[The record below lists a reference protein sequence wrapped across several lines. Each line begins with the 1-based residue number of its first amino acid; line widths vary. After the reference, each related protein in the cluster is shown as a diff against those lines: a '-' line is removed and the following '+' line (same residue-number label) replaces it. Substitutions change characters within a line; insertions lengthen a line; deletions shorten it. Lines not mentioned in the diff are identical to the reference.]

1 AGVPRCRWWGG
12 LPRAPMDASA
22 LDALVPGPRGLLVAY
37 LLTDDELL
45 VVTVAR
51 GEDAPDVAV
60 TAAPIDRRAFAD
72 ALAAAMQP
80 AVLQDVAEWRKRAAP
95 LAAALLD
102 PIASRLADRDRVVF
116 VPDDLLWKVPF
127 DALPAGDA
135 GRLARGRHVGHVAR
149 AARASAPFGAAS
161 RSGASGAGRA
171 GRADDPRRDPRAAP
185 ADAVHVEAAGRRG
198 GARRGPGRCRR
209 VRSRCRRACR

>member
-95 LAAALLD
+95 LAAALPD

-135 GRLARGRHVGHVAR
+135 DLVSRAAVTYATSLATLALQRRLAPLP
-149 AARASAPFGAAS
+149 APEHPVPGVL
-161 RSGASGAGRA
+161 
-171 GRADDPRRDPRAAP
+171 AAP
-185 ADAVHVEAAGRRG
+185 TIPDAI
-198 GARRGPGRCRR
+198 
-209 VRSRCRRACR
+209 RAQL